1 MATNE
6 HGKKLSRLNTF
17 GELCTACAFLALTL
31 FLCVTNWSRPEQR
44 LGSTVFKSLPMVWQ
58 RTLYRSLA
66 ICFMAF
72 LGTIVFRACQRLR
85 ADSRTGDGR
94 GNSGA
99 SKAVTSLDLTDT
111 GIILLALLLM
121 GVIVIAATLGK
132 AGSWCKYPF
141 AGFFALASGL
151 CAVNAARGIIYNKVH
166 GKSRVFYRSS
176 DPTAFRDVLVA
187 SIFGS
192 IFALT
197 LALLVLFLVP

>member
-1 MATNE
+1 VATNE
-6 HGKKLSRLNTF
+6 HGKKLMRLNAF
-17 GELCTACAFLALTL
+17 GELCTACAFLAFTL

-44 LGSTVFKSLPMVWQ
+44 LGSTVFKSLPIVWQ
-58 RTLYRSLA
+58 RTIYRGLA
-66 ICFMAF
+66 ICLMAF
-72 LGTIVFRACQRLR
+72 LGTIVFRACRRLR
-85 ADSRTGDGR
+85 ADSRTGDNR
-94 GNSGA
+94 GNSSG
-99 SKAVTSLDLTDT
+99 SEAVTPLDLTDT
-111 GIILLALLLM
+111 GIILLALLLV
-121 GVIVIAATLGK
+121 GVMVIAGTIGK

-141 AGFFALASGL
+141 AGFFALGSGF

-166 GKSRVFYRSS
+166 GKSRVFYGSS